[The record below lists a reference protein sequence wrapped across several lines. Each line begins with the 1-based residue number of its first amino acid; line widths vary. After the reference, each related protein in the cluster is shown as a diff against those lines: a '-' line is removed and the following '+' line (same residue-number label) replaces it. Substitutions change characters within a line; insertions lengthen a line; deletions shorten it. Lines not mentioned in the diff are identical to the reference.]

1 MRPHFNQFGLKYEVT
16 IAPSEWVKWIRNQ
29 AEGADILPTR
39 QSNEFTA
46 GAIVKV
52 NPPISGETVGGTKE
66 EFSGKC

>member
-46 GAIVKV
+46 
-52 NPPISGETVGGTKE
+52 
-66 EFSGKC
+66 